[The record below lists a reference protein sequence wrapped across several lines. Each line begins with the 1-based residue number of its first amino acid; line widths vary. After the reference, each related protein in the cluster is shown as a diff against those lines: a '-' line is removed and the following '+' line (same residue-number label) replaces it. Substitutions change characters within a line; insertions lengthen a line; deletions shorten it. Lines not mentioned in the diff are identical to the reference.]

1 MTTTIHDNIVEDI
14 VSCTNEVFSTMI
26 PMEIKADGS
35 FYQKEDMIATDVISL
50 VSFTGEHS
58 GIIAVFSSKEIA
70 LKITTNMLG
79 IEVSRIDQDV
89 KDAMGELTNMIA
101 GTIKNKVF
109 ETFGA
114 MHLSV
119 PIVIAGADLSISS
132 TSKNKHELKFSP
144 GVTCD
149 SQNSWLMTPFS
160 SEGDIFNVGFVV
172 KKND

>member
-1 MTTTIHDNIVEDI
+1 MASTAYDNIVEDI
-14 VSCTNEVFSTMI
+14 VSCTNEVFATMI
-26 PMEIKADGS
+26 PMEIKCDGS

-58 GIIAVFSSKEIA
+58 GVIAVFGSKEIA
-70 LKITTNMLG
+70 LKITSNMLG
-79 IEVSRIDQDV
+79 IEVSGIDQDV

-119 PIVIAGADLSISS
+119 PIVIAGADMSISS
-132 TSKNKHELKFSP
+132 SSKDNNDVTFST

-149 SQNSWLMTPFS
+149 SSNSWMMTPFS
-160 SEGDIFNVGFVV
+160 SGGDSFSVGFVV